1 MLIEVKEVDFTYLGG
16 SKAAKCALSD
26 ISLTVDNGEFL
37 GLIGPTGSG
46 KTTLVQILA
55 GLVEPISGRILFENN
70 DIWREPRLL
79 TKRRSLVGL
88 VFQEPEKQLFEMTV
102 EEDIAFWPR
111 NLGLDA
117 DEISART
124 KRALEAVGLDYELC
138 AKRSPFDLSGGEMRR
153 VAIAGILVM
162 EPKVLILDEPTV
174 GLDPKGKIDLMEK
187 IKKLNDGGTAI
198 IFVSHDMD
206 AIAEH
211 AHRVVVLDQG
221 KVILDDAPLKIF
233 GHGDLIK
240 TIGLEVPAAIRIAS
254 RLRESGFQIHAAYL
268 RVDQL
273 ERDILA
279 AIAGPSV

>member
-16 SKAAKCALSD
+16 SKAAKRALSD

-55 GLVEPISGRILFENN
+55 GLVEPISGRISFENN

-117 DEISART
+117 DEISARA
-124 KRALEAVGLDYELC
+124 KRALEAVGLDFELY

-206 AIAEH
+206 AIAEY

-221 KVILDDAPLKIF
+221 KVVLDDAPLKIF
-233 GHGDLIK
+233 GHSDLIK

-254 RLRESGFQIHAAYL
+254 RLRESGFQIHATHL

-273 ERDILA
+273 ERAILA
-279 AIAGPSV
+279 AIGGPSI